1 MGMRKPH
8 ARVGGTMSKKTFL
21 MILGYV
27 IGGSVFLLLI
37 PRGLFLVSRSFDHH
51 IGIQLIPIPVVRIAV
66 AAVLVPLGLMF
77 GFWSSIV
84 QNSKGEGGPLE
95 GAHIRVSPKTKY
107 LVVAGPYRYTRNPML
122 FGTCVFYYGIAAYL
136 NSPIALVLVALFMAF
151 MLIFV
156 KKTEERRLL
165 EDFGSDH
172 QEYRRRV
179 SMFVPWR
186 QKRSEPSTN

>member
-1 MGMRKPH
+1 
-8 ARVGGTMSKKTFL
+8 
-21 MILGYV
+21 
-27 IGGSVFLLLI
+27 
-37 PRGLFLVSRSFDHH
+37 
-51 IGIQLIPIPVVRIAV
+51 
-66 AAVLVPLGLMF
+66 
-77 GFWSSIV
+77 
-84 QNSKGEGGPLE
+84 
-95 GAHIRVSPKTKY
+95 
-107 LVVAGPYRYTRNPML
+107 ML

-165 EDFGSDH
+165 EDFGSDY

-186 QKRSEPSTN
+186 QKRSEPPTN